1 MGWLAGWLHALGA
14 LLHGHA
20 GAACAPL
27 PAGTPS
33 VAQLVERAELASGGY
48 AVGARDLCRSGHH
61 VLEVTTVAP
70 GRLADARLARRD
82 GTLLDLRWQDAWQ
95 RWLHGGEMRAA
106 DSRERPSID
115 LVQALRRVTP
125 YGMVTTA
132 RLQYRDA
139 RPCWSITVEHA
150 GSAQA
155 WRVETSAGRV
165 RIAGRL

>member
-33 VAQLVERAELASGGY
+33 VAQLVQRAELASGGY
-48 AVGARDLCRSGHH
+48 AVGARDLCRGGHH

-95 RWLHGGEMRAA
+95 RWLHGSEMRAA
-106 DSRERPSID
+106 DSRERPSIN
-115 LVQALRRVTP
+115 LVQCLASRHALRHGHDRP
-125 YGMVTTA
+125 TA
-132 RLQYRDA
+132 IPGCPSVLVDHRRA
-139 RPCWSITVEHA
+139 RRQRPSLAC
-150 GSAQA
+150 
-155 WRVETSAGRV
+155 
-165 RIAGRL
+165 